1 MVKHSGFWT
10 GLAVAMTLATAGLA
24 QQPPTAASVVAI
36 VNGTEI
42 TLGHMIA
49 LRDGLPEQYKS
60 LPDDVLFT
68 GILDQLVQQEVL
80 TQSVSDSISLQD
92 RLNVENQ
99 RRGYVSGV
107 ALEAVIAAAVTDAA
121 LQEAYDDRFA
131 DSAPQAEFNAA
142 HILVA
147 SEEAA
152 LKLKAEIDGGAE
164 FAVLAKANSTDT
176 GSGQNGGDLGWFGL
190 GAMVKPFEDAVV
202 AAEVG
207 MVTAPVQSD
216 FGWHLILVKETRI
229 ATAPTL
235 DELREELAGQIEQ
248 AAVAAH
254 IEALTAAA
262 EVTRPDAQGI
272 DPAVIKDL
280 TLLGK

>member
-10 GLAVAMTLATAGLA
+10 ALAIAAAVASPGMA
-24 QQPPTAASVVAI
+24 QEPPTAATVVAT
-36 VNGTEI
+36 VNGTLI
-42 TLGHMIA
+42 TLGSMIA
-49 LRDGLPEQYKS
+49 LRDGLPDQYKS
-60 LPDDVLFT
+60 LPDDVMFK

-80 TQSVSDSISLQD
+80 TQSVGDAMSLQD
-92 RLNVENQ
+92 RLNIENQ

-121 LQEAYDDRFA
+121 LQKAYDARFA
-131 DSAPQAEFNAA
+131 DSAPQTEFNAA

-147 SEEAA
+147 TEEAA
-152 LKLKAEIDGGAE
+152 QKLKAALDGGAD
-164 FAVLAKANSTDT
+164 FATLAKANSTDT

-202 AAEVG
+202 AAEIG
-207 MVTAPVQSD
+207 TVTAPVQSD
-216 FGWHLILVKETRI
+216 FGWHLILVKQSRI

-235 DELREELAGQIEQ
+235 DDLRDELAAQIEQ
-248 AAVAAH
+248 EAVAAH

-262 EVTRPDAQGI
+262 TVTKPGAEGI

-280 TLLGK
+280 TLLGE

>member
-10 GLAVAMTLATAGLA
+10 GLAVAMTLATAGMA
-24 QQPPTAASVVAI
+24 QQPPTAATVVAT
-36 VNGTEI
+36 VNGTDI

-60 LPDDVLFT
+60 LPDDVLFK

-80 TQSVSDSISLQD
+80 TQSVGDKLSLQD

-99 RRGYVSGV
+99 RRGYMSGA

-121 LQEAYDDRFA
+121 LQTAYDDRFKDA
-131 DSAPQAEFNAA
+131 KPQTEYNAA

-147 SEEAA
+147 TEDEA
-152 LKLKAEIDGGAE
+152 LKLKAEIDGGAD
-164 FAVLAKANSTDT
+164 FATLAKANSTDT
-176 GSGQNGGDLGWFGL
+176 GSGQNGGDLGWFGA
-190 GAMVKPFEDAVV
+190 GAMVKPFEDAVL
-202 AAEVG
+202 AAEIG
-207 MVTAPVQSD
+207 KATAPIKSD
-216 FGWHLILVKETRI
+216 FGWHLILVRQTRI
-229 ATAPTL
+229 AAAPTL
-235 DELREELAGQIEQ
+235 DDLRDELAGQIEQ

-254 IEALTAAA
+254 IATLSAAA
-262 EVTRPDAQGI
+262 TVTIPGAEGI

>member
-1 MVKHSGFWT
+1 MVKHSGLWT
-10 GLAVAMTLATAGLA
+10 GLFVAAGLATASMA
-24 QQPPTAASVVAI
+24 QEPPTAATVVAS
-36 VNGTEI
+36 VNGTDI

-49 LRDGLPEQYKS
+49 LRDGLPDQYKS
-60 LPDDVLFT
+60 LPDDTLFN

-80 TQSVSDSISLQD
+80 TQAVEGTLSLQD
-92 RLNVENQ
+92 RLTIENQ

-107 ALEAVIAAAVTDAA
+107 ALESVIAAAVTDAA
-121 LQEAYDDRFA
+121 LQAAYDARFA
-131 DSAPQAEFNAA
+131 NSAPQMEFNAA

-147 SEEAA
+147 TEEEA
-152 LKLKAEIDGGAE
+152 LKLKAEIDAGAD
-164 FAVLAKANSTDT
+164 FATLAKASSTDA

-207 MVTAPVQSD
+207 RATAPVQSD

-229 ATAPTL
+229 AAAPTL
-235 DELREELAGQIEQ
+235 DELRDELAAEIEQ

-262 EVTRPDAQGI
+262 TVSKPGAEGI
-272 DPAVIKDL
+272 DPALIKDL
-280 TLLGK
+280 TLLGH

>member
-10 GLAVAMTLATAGLA
+10 ALAIAAAVASPGMA
-24 QQPPTAASVVAI
+24 QEPPTAATVVAT
-36 VNGTEI
+36 VNGTQI
-42 TLGHMIA
+42 TLGSMIA
-49 LRDGLPEQYKS
+49 LRDGLPDQYKS
-60 LPDDVLFT
+60 LPDDVMFK

-80 TQSVSDSISLQD
+80 TQSVGDAMSLQD
-92 RLNVENQ
+92 RLNIENQ

-121 LQEAYDDRFA
+121 LQKAYDARFA
-131 DSAPQAEFNAA
+131 DSAPQTEFNAA

-147 SEEAA
+147 TEEAA
-152 LKLKAEIDGGAE
+152 LKLKAALDGGAD
-164 FAVLAKANSTDT
+164 FATLAKANSTDT

-202 AAEVG
+202 AAEIG
-207 MVTAPVQSD
+207 TVTAPVQSD
-216 FGWHLILVKETRI
+216 FGWHLILVKQSRI

-235 DELREELAGQIEQ
+235 DDLRDELAAQIEQ
-248 AAVAAH
+248 EAVAAH

-262 EVTRPDAQGI
+262 TVTKPGAEGI

-280 TLLGK
+280 TLLGE

>member
-152 LKLKAEIDGGAE
+152 LKLKAEIDGGAD